1 MKFSVLYLIAILLI
15 GGCSSLESVTS
26 NFLSKIPQS
35 SKESYDVKS
44 GDSIWSIALQYNL
57 DPEAIIEHNNL
68 FKPFTI
74 FPGQKLYLD
83 NSSISKVVI
92 SSEQIV
98 VWHSPINTNKKPVS
112 QGSYWLMYETDK
124 GKPISSIQ
132 EGRVVIAGP
141 DIPGYGNL
149 VMISHPNGFLSLYA
163 HCKDIFV
170 KKGDV
175 ISRGEIIANVG
186 SSEVSSPML
195 RFQLRKNGS
204 PVKTSGIQFY

>member
-57 DPEAIIEHNNL
+57 DPETIIEDNNL
-68 FKPFTI
+68 LKPFTI
-74 FPGQKLYLD
+74 FPGQKLYFD
-83 NSSISKVVI
+83 DDSASRAFMSSK
-92 SSEQIV
+92 QIV
-98 VWHSPINTNKKPVS
+98 VWHSPINTNEKPVS
-112 QGSYWLMYETDK
+112 QGSYWFMYETEK
-124 GKPISSIQ
+124 GNPISSVQ

-170 KKGDV
+170 EKGDV
-175 ISRGEIIANVG
+175 ISRGTIIANVG
-186 SSEVSSPML
+186 SSEASSPML

-204 PVKTSGIQFY
+204 PVKTSGIKF

>member
-57 DPEAIIEHNNL
+57 DPETIIEHNNL

-83 NSSISKVVI
+83 NSSISKAVI
-92 SSEQIV
+92 SSEQIL

-170 KKGDV
+170 QKGDV
-175 ISRGEIIANVG
+175 VSKGTIIANVG
-186 SSEVSSPML
+186 SSEASSPML

-204 PVKTSGIQFY
+204 PVKTSSINF

>member
-26 NFLSKIPQS
+26 NFVGKMPQS
-35 SKESYDVKS
+35 SKESYVVQS
-44 GDSIWSIALQYNL
+44 GDSIWSIALQYNQ
-57 DPEAIIEHNNL
+57 DPKIIINNNNL
-68 FKPFTI
+68 LKPFTI
-74 FPGQKLYLD
+74 FPGQKIYLD
-83 NSSISKVVI
+83 ADSASKAVV
-92 SSEQIV
+92 SSEQII
-98 VWHSPINTNKKPVS
+98 VWHSPVNTNKKPVS
-112 QGSYWLMYETDK
+112 QGSYWLMYKTEK
-124 GKPISSIQ
+124 GNPISSIQ

-170 KKGDV
+170 EKGDV
-175 ISRGEIIANVG
+175 ISKGMVIANVG
-186 SSEVSSPML
+186 SSEASSPML

-204 PVKTSGIQFY
+204 PVKTSGIKF

>member
-1 MKFSVLYLIAILLI
+1 MKFSALYLIAILLI

-26 NFLSKIPQS
+26 NFLAKIPQS
-35 SKESYDVKS
+35 IKESYKVQS
-44 GDSIWSIALQYNL
+44 GDSIWSIAMQYNL
-57 DPEAIIEHNNL
+57 DPEKIIEDNNL
-68 FKPFTI
+68 LKPFI
-74 FPGQKLYLD
+74 ILPGQKLYFD
-83 NSSISKVVI
+83 ADSASKAFV

-112 QGSYWLMYETDK
+112 QGSYWLMYETEK
-124 GKPISSIQ
+124 GNPISSIQ

-170 KKGDV
+170 QKGDV
-175 ISRGEIIANVG
+175 ISRGAIIANVG
-186 SSEVSSPML
+186 SSEASSPML
-195 RFQLRKNGS
+195 RFQLRKNGT
-204 PVKTSGIQFY
+204 PVNTSGIKF

>member
-26 NFLSKIPQS
+26 NFLAKMPQS
-35 SKESYDVKS
+35 SKESYIVQS
-44 GDSIWSIALQYNL
+44 GDSIWSIALQYNQ
-57 DPEAIIEHNNL
+57 DPKIIINNNNL
-68 FKPFTI
+68 LKPFTI
-74 FPGQKLYLD
+74 FPGQKIYLD
-83 NSSISKVVI
+83 ADSASKAVE
-92 SSEQIV
+92 SSEQII
-98 VWHSPINTNKKPVS
+98 VWHSPVKTNKKPVS
-112 QGSYWLMYETDK
+112 QGSYWLMYKTEK
-124 GKPISSIQ
+124 GNPISSIQ

-170 KKGDV
+170 EKGDV
-175 ISRGEIIANVG
+175 ISRGTIIANVG
-186 SSEVSSPML
+186 SSEASSPML

-204 PVKTSGIQFY
+204 PVKTSGIKF

>member
-26 NFLSKIPQS
+26 NFLAKIPQS
-35 SKESYDVKS
+35 SKESYVVQS
-44 GDSIWSIALQYNL
+44 GDSIWSIALQYNQ
-57 DPEAIIEHNNL
+57 DPKIIINNNNL

-74 FPGQKLYLD
+74 FPGQKIYLD
-83 NSSISKVVI
+83 ADSASKAVI
-92 SSEQIV
+92 SSEQII
-98 VWHSPINTNKKPVS
+98 VWHSPVKTNKKPVS
-112 QGSYWLMYETDK
+112 QGSYWLMYKTEK
-124 GKPISSIQ
+124 GNPISSIQ

-170 KKGDV
+170 EKGDV
-175 ISRGEIIANVG
+175 ISRGTIIANVG
-186 SSEVSSPML
+186 SSEASSPML

-204 PVKTSGIQFY
+204 PVKTSGIKF

>member
-1 MKFSVLYLIAILLI
+1 MKCPALYLIAILLI

-26 NFLSKIPQS
+26 NFLAKMPQS
-35 SKESYDVKS
+35 LKESYEVQS

-57 DPEAIIEHNNL
+57 DPKTIIEHNNL
-68 FKPFTI
+68 LKPFTI

-83 NSSISKVVI
+83 NTSISKAVV
-92 SSEQIV
+92 SSKKIV

-112 QGSYWLMYETDK
+112 QGAYWLMYETDK
-124 GKPISSIQ
+124 GNPISSIQ

-175 ISRGEIIANVG
+175 ISRGAIIANVG
-186 SSEVSSPML
+186 SSEASSPML

-204 PVKTSGIQFY
+204 PVKTSVIKF

>member
-26 NFLSKIPQS
+26 NFLAKMPQS
-35 SKESYDVKS
+35 SKESYIVQS
-44 GDSIWSIALQYNL
+44 GDSIWSIALQYNQ
-57 DPEAIIEHNNL
+57 DPKIIINNNNL
-68 FKPFTI
+68 LKPFTI
-74 FPGQKLYLD
+74 FPGQKIYLD
-83 NSSISKVVI
+83 ADSASKAVV
-92 SSEQIV
+92 SSEQII
-98 VWHSPINTNKKPVS
+98 VWHSPVNTNKKPVS
-112 QGSYWLMYETDK
+112 QGSYWLMYRTEK
-124 GKPISSIQ
+124 GNPISSIQ

-170 KKGDV
+170 EKGDV
-175 ISRGEIIANVG
+175 ISRGTIIANVG
-186 SSEVSSPML
+186 SSEASSPML

-204 PVKTSGIQFY
+204 PVKTSGIKF

>member
-26 NFLSKIPQS
+26 NFLAKIPQS
-35 SKESYDVKS
+35 SKESYVVQS
-44 GDSIWSIALQYNL
+44 GDSIWSIALQYNQ
-57 DPEAIIEHNNL
+57 DPKIIINNNNL
-68 FKPFTI
+68 LKPFTI
-74 FPGQKLYLD
+74 FPGQKIYLD
-83 NSSISKVVI
+83 ADSASKAVV
-92 SSEQIV
+92 SSEQII
-98 VWHSPINTNKKPVS
+98 VWHSPVNTNKKPVS
-112 QGSYWLMYETDK
+112 QGSYWLMYKTEK
-124 GKPISSIQ
+124 GNPISSIQ

-170 KKGDV
+170 EKGDV
-175 ISRGEIIANVG
+175 ISRGMIIANVG
-186 SSEVSSPML
+186 SSEASSPML

-204 PVKTSGIQFY
+204 PVKTSGIKF

>member
-57 DPEAIIEHNNL
+57 DPETIIEHNNL

-83 NSSISKVVI
+83 NSSISKAVI
-92 SSEQIV
+92 SSEQIL

-112 QGSYWLMYETDK
+112 QGSYWLMYETDN

-149 VMISHPNGFLSLYA
+149 VMISHPNGFVSLYA

-204 PVKTSGIQFY
+204 PVKTSDIKF

>member
-26 NFLSKIPQS
+26 NFLAKIPQS
-35 SKESYDVKS
+35 SKESYVVQS
-44 GDSIWSIALQYNL
+44 GDSIWSIALQYNQ
-57 DPEAIIEHNNL
+57 DPKIIINNNNL
-68 FKPFTI
+68 LKPFTI
-74 FPGQKLYLD
+74 FPGQKIYLD
-83 NSSISKVVI
+83 ADSASKAVVI
-92 SSEQIV
+92 SEQII
-98 VWHSPINTNKKPVS
+98 VWHSPVNTNKKPVS
-112 QGSYWLMYETDK
+112 QGSYWLMYKTEK
-124 GKPISSIQ
+124 GNPISSIQ

-170 KKGDV
+170 EKGDV
-175 ISRGEIIANVG
+175 ISRGTIIANVG
-186 SSEVSSPML
+186 SSEASSPML

-204 PVKTSGIQFY
+204 PVKTSGIKF

>member
-57 DPEAIIEHNNL
+57 DPETIIEHNNL

-83 NSSISKVVI
+83 NSSVSKAVN
-92 SSEQIV
+92 SSEQIL

-170 KKGDV
+170 KKGDA

-204 PVKTSGIQFY
+204 PVKTSGIKF

>member
-26 NFLSKIPQS
+26 NFLAKMPQS
-35 SKESYDVKS
+35 LKESYIVQS
-44 GDSIWSIALQYNL
+44 GDSIWSIALQYNQ
-57 DPEAIIEHNNL
+57 DPKIIINNNNL
-68 FKPFTI
+68 LKPFTI
-74 FPGQKLYLD
+74 FPGQKIYLD
-83 NSSISKVVI
+83 ADSASKAVV
-92 SSEQIV
+92 SSEQII
-98 VWHSPINTNKKPVS
+98 VWHSPVNTNKKPVS
-112 QGSYWLMYETDK
+112 QGSYWLMYKTEK
-124 GKPISSIQ
+124 GNPISSIQ

-170 KKGDV
+170 EKGDV
-175 ISRGEIIANVG
+175 ISRGTIIANVG
-186 SSEVSSPML
+186 SSEASSPML

-204 PVKTSGIQFY
+204 PVKTSGIKF

>member
-26 NFLSKIPQS
+26 NFLAKIPQS
-35 SKESYDVKS
+35 SKESYVVQS
-44 GDSIWSIALQYNL
+44 GDSIWSIALQYNQ
-57 DPEAIIEHNNL
+57 DPKIIINNNNL
-68 FKPFTI
+68 LKPFTI
-74 FPGQKLYLD
+74 FPGQKIYLD
-83 NSSISKVVI
+83 ADSASKAVV
-92 SSEQIV
+92 SSEQII
-98 VWHSPINTNKKPVS
+98 VWHSPVNANKKPVS
-112 QGSYWLMYETDK
+112 QGSYWLMYKTEK
-124 GKPISSIQ
+124 GNPISSIQ

-170 KKGDV
+170 EKGDV
-175 ISRGEIIANVG
+175 ISRGTIIANVG
-186 SSEVSSPML
+186 SSEASSPML

-204 PVKTSGIQFY
+204 PVKTSGIKF

>member
-57 DPEAIIEHNNL
+57 DPETIIEHNNL

-83 NSSISKVVI
+83 YSSINKAVI
-92 SSEQIV
+92 SSEQILA
-98 VWHSPINTNKKPVS
+98 WHSPINTNKKPVS

-204 PVKTSGIQFY
+204 PVKTSGIKF

>member
-26 NFLSKIPQS
+26 NFLAKMPQS
-35 SKESYDVKS
+35 LKESYIVQS
-44 GDSIWSIALQYNL
+44 GDSIWSIALQYNQ
-57 DPEAIIEHNNL
+57 DPKIIINNNNL
-68 FKPFTI
+68 LKPFTI
-74 FPGQKLYLD
+74 FPGQKIYLD
-83 NSSISKVVI
+83 ADSASKAVV
-92 SSEQIV
+92 SSEQII
-98 VWHSPINTNKKPVS
+98 VWHSPVNTNKKPVS
-112 QGSYWLMYETDK
+112 QGSYWLMYKTEK
-124 GKPISSIQ
+124 GNPISSIQ

-170 KKGDV
+170 EKGDV
-175 ISRGEIIANVG
+175 ISRGTIIANVG
-186 SSEVSSPML
+186 SSEASSPML

-204 PVKTSGIQFY
+204 LVKTSGIKF

>member
-26 NFLSKIPQS
+26 NFLAKIPQS
-35 SKESYDVKS
+35 SKESYVVQS
-44 GDSIWSIALQYNL
+44 GDSIWSIALQYNQ
-57 DPEAIIEHNNL
+57 DPKIIINNNNL
-68 FKPFTI
+68 LKPFTI
-74 FPGQKLYLD
+74 FPGQKIYLD
-83 NSSISKVVI
+83 ADSASKAVV
-92 SSEQIV
+92 SSEQII
-98 VWHSPINTNKKPVS
+98 VWHSPVNTNKKPVS
-112 QGSYWLMYETDK
+112 QGSYWLMYKTEK
-124 GKPISSIQ
+124 GNPIYSIQ

-170 KKGDV
+170 EKGDV
-175 ISRGEIIANVG
+175 ISRGAIIANVG
-186 SSEVSSPML
+186 SSEASSPML

-204 PVKTSGIQFY
+204 PVKTSGIKF

>member
-26 NFLSKIPQS
+26 NFLAKIPQS
-35 SKESYDVKS
+35 SKESYVVQS
-44 GDSIWSIALQYNL
+44 GDSIWSIALQYNQ
-57 DPEAIIEHNNL
+57 DPKIIINNNNL
-68 FKPFTI
+68 LKPFTI
-74 FPGQKLYLD
+74 FPGQKIYLD
-83 NSSISKVVI
+83 ADSASKAVV
-92 SSEQIV
+92 SSEQII
-98 VWHSPINTNKKPVS
+98 VWHSPVNTNKKPVS
-112 QGSYWLMYETDK
+112 QGSYWLMYKTEK
-124 GKPISSIQ
+124 GNPISSIQ

-170 KKGDV
+170 EKGDV
-175 ISRGEIIANVG
+175 ISRGTIIANVG
-186 SSEVSSPML
+186 SSEASSPML

-204 PVKTSGIQFY
+204 PVKTSGIKF

>member
-1 MKFSVLYLIAILLI
+1 MKFSTLYLIAILLLC
-15 GGCSSLESVTS
+15 GCSSLESLSS
-26 NFLSKIPQS
+26 NFLAKMPQS
-35 SKESYDVKS
+35 LKDSYEVQS
-44 GDSIWSIALQYNL
+44 GDSIWSIALEYNL
-57 DPEAIIEHNNL
+57 DPEIIINSNNL
-68 FKPFTI
+68 LKPFTI

-83 NSSISKVVI
+83 VEFATKAAV

-98 VWHSPINTNKKPVS
+98 VWHSPININKKPVS
-112 QGSYWLMYETDK
+112 QGSYWLMYNIEK
-124 GKPISSIQ
+124 GNPISSIQ

-170 KKGDV
+170 NKGDV
-175 ISRGEIIANVG
+175 ISRGAIIANVG
-186 SSEVSSPML
+186 SSEASSPML

-204 PVKTSGIQFY
+204 PVKTSDIKF

>member
-26 NFLSKIPQS
+26 NFLAKMPQS
-35 SKESYDVKS
+35 SKESYIVQS
-44 GDSIWSIALQYNL
+44 GDSIWSIALQYNQ
-57 DPEAIIEHNNL
+57 DPKIIINNNNL
-68 FKPFTI
+68 LKPFTI
-74 FPGQKLYLD
+74 FPGQKIYLD
-83 NSSISKVVI
+83 ADSASKAVV
-92 SSEQIV
+92 SSEQII
-98 VWHSPINTNKKPVS
+98 VWHSPVNTNKKPVS
-112 QGSYWLMYETDK
+112 QGSYWLMYKTEK
-124 GKPISSIQ
+124 GNPISSIQ

-170 KKGDV
+170 EKGDV
-175 ISRGEIIANVG
+175 ISRGTIIANVG
-186 SSEVSSPML
+186 SSEASSPML

-204 PVKTSGIQFY
+204 PVKTSGIKF

>member
-57 DPEAIIEHNNL
+57 DPETIIEHNNL
-68 FKPFTI
+68 YKPFTI

-170 KKGDV
+170 KKDDV
-175 ISRGEIIANVG
+175 ISRGAIIANVG
-186 SSEVSSPML
+186 SSEASSPML

-204 PVKTSGIQFY
+204 PVKTSGIKF

>member
-26 NFLSKIPQS
+26 NFLAKMPQS
-35 SKESYDVKS
+35 SKESYIVQS
-44 GDSIWSIALQYNL
+44 GDSIWSIALQYNQ
-57 DPEAIIEHNNL
+57 DPKIIINNNNL
-68 FKPFTI
+68 LKPFTI
-74 FPGQKLYLD
+74 FPGQKIYLD
-83 NSSISKVVI
+83 ADSASKAVV
-92 SSEQIV
+92 SSEQII
-98 VWHSPINTNKKPVS
+98 VWHSPVKTNKKPVS
-112 QGSYWLMYETDK
+112 QGSYWLMYKTEK
-124 GKPISSIQ
+124 GNPISSIQ

-170 KKGDV
+170 EKGDV
-175 ISRGEIIANVG
+175 ISRGTIIANVG
-186 SSEVSSPML
+186 SSEASSPML

-204 PVKTSGIQFY
+204 PVKTSGIKF

>member
-26 NFLSKIPQS
+26 NFLAKIPQS
-35 SKESYDVKS
+35 SKESYVVQS
-44 GDSIWSIALQYNL
+44 GDSIWSIALQYNQ
-57 DPEAIIEHNNL
+57 DPKIIINNNNL
-68 FKPFTI
+68 LKPFTM
-74 FPGQKLYLD
+74 FPGQKIYLD
-83 NSSISKVVI
+83 ADSTSKAVVNP
-92 SSEQIV
+92 EQII
-98 VWHSPINTNKKPVS
+98 VWHRPVNTNKKPVS
-112 QGSYWLMYETDK
+112 QGSYWLMYKTEK
-124 GKPISSIQ
+124 GNPISSIQ

-170 KKGDV
+170 EKGDV
-175 ISRGEIIANVG
+175 ISRGTIIANVG
-186 SSEVSSPML
+186 SSEASSPML

-204 PVKTSGIQFY
+204 PVKTSGIKF

>member
-1 MKFSVLYLIAILLI
+1 MKLPVLYLIAILLLS
-15 GGCSSLESVTS
+15 GCNSLESLTS
-26 NFLSKIPQS
+26 NFLAKMPQG
-35 SKESYDVKS
+35 SKEFYAVQS
-44 GDSIWSIALQYNL
+44 GDSIWSIAMQYNL
-57 DPEAIIEHNNL
+57 DPETIIGNNNL
-68 FKPFTI
+68 LKPFTI

-83 NSSISKVVI
+83 DASASNAVE

-112 QGSYWLMYETDK
+112 QGSYWLMYETEK
-124 GKPISSIQ
+124 GNPISSIQ

-170 KKGDV
+170 EEGDV
-175 ISRGEIIANVG
+175 VAKGTIIANVG
-186 SSEVSSPML
+186 SSEASSPML

-204 PVKTSGIQFY
+204 PVKTSGINF